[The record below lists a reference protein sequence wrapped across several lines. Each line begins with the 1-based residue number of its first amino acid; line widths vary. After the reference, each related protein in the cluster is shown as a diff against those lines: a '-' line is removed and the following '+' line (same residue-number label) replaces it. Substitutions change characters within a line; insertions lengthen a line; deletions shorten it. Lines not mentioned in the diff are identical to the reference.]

1 MAYILDHG
9 RACVLFTDAEF
20 EPAVREA
27 LAIRA
32 ASKEN
37 CGPLLVVDICDSE
50 AGMEFRGLRVGEWEY
65 EELIEKRGPHGARP
79 RALLRVAP
87 PCVHRTCFWPVFF
100 ARSILFALAHPRSA
114 HARAEIVL
122 PKDEWDAIA
131 LSYTCPPARLPPP
144 IRVPRL

>member
-20 EPAVREA
+20 EPAVRQA

-50 AGMEFRGLRVGEWEY
+50 AEMEFRGRRVGEWEY

-79 RALLRVAP
+79 RALLRAAP
-87 PCVHRTCFWPVFF
+87 PCVHRTCFWPVFLRVAF
-100 ARSILFALAHPRSA
+100 SSRSLTRAARTHAQISCSQRMSGMRS
-114 HARAEIVL
+114 R
-122 PKDEWDAIA
+122 
-131 LSYTCPPARLPPP
+131 
-144 IRVPRL
+144 